1 MHLGVPVLARNI
13 PGNSAVIQ
21 HKETGLLFDSPEVCK
36 MVCDNDPLNLK
47 QNAKKKDFQEIY
59 GPKFHWHF
67 GDERKFHVAFLVV
80 GKSI

>member
-36 MVCDNDPLNLK
+36 IVCDNDPLNLK
-47 QNAKKKDFQEIY
+47 QNAKKKKLSRNIRPEISL
-59 GPKFHWHF
+59 
-67 GDERKFHVAFLVV
+67 AFW
-80 GKSI
+80 